1 MTDLLDQT
9 PRKLT
14 MPDNRS
20 FFRILAISALV
31 SALGAGLCHGASA
44 DDGQRGAH
52 VPLLTHYQSECA
64 ACHLAYPPE
73 LLPAA
78 SWQRLITH
86 LPNHFGTDASLDP
99 ALMKELSNWLSTH
112 AATGRRAAEPPPD
125 DRITRSAWFT
135 RQHDE
140 VPATTWKRP
149 SIKSASNCAAC
160 HTTADQGVFNEHNV
174 RIPR

>member
-1 MTDLLDQT
+1 
-9 PRKLT
+9 
-14 MPDNRS
+14 MPDDRS
-20 FFRILAISALV
+20 FFPILAISALAA
-31 SALGAGLCHGASA
+31 ALGAGLCQNAAAG
-44 DDGQRGAH
+44 DDKRGVH
-52 VPLLTHYQSECA
+52 VSLLPRYQTECA
-64 ACHLAYPPE
+64 ACHIAYPPE

-78 SWQRLITH
+78 SWQRLMTH

-99 ALMKELSNWLSTH
+99 VLMKELSHWLSAN
-112 AATGRRAAEPPPD
+112 AATSRSAGESPAE

-140 VPATTWKRP
+140 VSAATWKRP

-160 HTTADQGVFNEHNV
+160 HKRADEGDFNEHNV